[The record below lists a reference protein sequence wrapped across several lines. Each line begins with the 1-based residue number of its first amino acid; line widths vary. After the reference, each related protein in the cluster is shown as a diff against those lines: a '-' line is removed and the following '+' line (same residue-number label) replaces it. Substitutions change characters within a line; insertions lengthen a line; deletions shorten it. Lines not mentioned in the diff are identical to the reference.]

1 MDINYRSCTSIIQ
14 YAKRLIENNQQRF
27 PKDIKPFRTSEGIIK
42 HFGCKNTNMELN
54 QVARNIKAMHEK
66 LPYEEMAVLYRNN
79 NQAVLLSAALSRKGI
94 PFHSDDKLSSP
105 YKHWIFVDMM
115 AYYRLASG
123 TGDWKDL
130 IQVINHP
137 NRFIPENALRNCP
150 PG

>member
-1 MDINYRSCTSIIQ
+1 
-14 YAKRLIENNQQRF
+14 
-27 PKDIKPFRTSEGIIK
+27 
-42 HFGCKNTNMELN
+42 MELN

-105 YKHWIFVDMM
+105 YKHWIFADMM

-137 NRFIPENALRNCP
+137 NRFIPENALSRWCVQWEDIIYTLPIMPSTGIWTYRN
-150 PG
+150 